1 MDLLSCH
8 SCAELWR
15 LPMFLGASEIPHWRL
30 CGLRRGRRTFG
41 GCRCMVLWWC
51 MVLCPLTQEGKR
63 RRAGAAHI
71 RLFSE
76 QVPEELHLALGHP
89 DAGPGCQDSSARL
102 WMQGQELP
110 SLFDGRKYGRH
121 MSVTLGWL
129 LFPKTSEIL
138 WQGGRGVGSA
148 GRV

>member
-1 MDLLSCH
+1 
-8 SCAELWR
+8 
-15 LPMFLGASEIPHWRL
+15 MFLGASETPHWRL

-41 GCRCMVLWWC
+41 GCRCFVLRGAW
-51 MVLCPLTQEGKR
+51 VVHGALSSHTGREVKR

-76 QVPEELHLALGHP
+76 QVPEELHPALGHP
-89 DAGPGCQDSSARL
+89 DTGPGCQDSSARL

-121 MSVTLGWL
+121 MSVT
-129 LFPKTSEIL
+129 
-138 WQGGRGVGSA
+138 
-148 GRV
+148 